1 MKKLS
6 ALHLASFNGN
16 IGDNA
21 NHNGFYA
28 LMESI
33 KNYKFEYTQLEIREF
48 FWKKRFFDSAFVD
61 YANGFDILII
71 GGGNY
76 FELWV
81 DHSPTG
87 TSIMIEP
94 ELFKQIKVPVL
105 FNALGVDP
113 GSGAS
118 QEACEKFKHFLD
130 VILADPKNMV
140 SVRNDGAL
148 ASICKY
154 IGGKYLDQIHWTPDA
169 GILVACDD
177 DFLQMDKEYLAV
189 NLAGDMLDVRFPD
202 NITGGLSY
210 SEFIEQF
217 AEILLNTLYEGFV
230 DEVVL
235 IPHIY
240 KDLGCINDLLGYFP
254 DEIIR
259 TKIVVAPLLHG
270 KDSELKIFSI
280 YKNAKITFA
289 MRFHANLCSIGFG
302 TPTIGLNSYIQIQQL
317 YKELGI
323 SNYCVCVNKG
333 NISDSL
339 DAVLSIIKADFSKHR
354 MRFCSISIKQKE
366 HIAKYSKHI
375 NLWLNNQKLA

>member
-33 KNYKFEYTQLEIREF
+33 KNYKFEYTELEIREF
-48 FWKKRFFDSAFVD
+48 YWKERFFDSAFVD

-113 GSGAS
+113 GNGAS
-118 QEACEKFKHFLD
+118 QEACEKFKCFLD
-130 VILADPKNMV
+130 VILADPKNMI

-154 IGGKYLDQIHWTPDA
+154 IGGQYLDQIYWTPDA
-169 GILVACDD
+169 GIIVACDD
-177 DFLQMDKEYLAV
+177 GFLQMDREYLAV
-189 NLAGDMLDVRFPD
+189 NLAGDMLDVRFP
-202 NITGGLSY
+202 NNAGGISY
-210 SEFIEQF
+210 SKFIEQI

-230 DEVVL
+230 DEIVL
-235 IPHIY
+235 IPHMY
-240 KDLGCINDLLGYFP
+240 KDLGCINDLLGHFP

-259 TKIVVAPLLHG
+259 TRIVVAPLLHG
-270 KDSELKIFSI
+270 KGSELKIFSI

-317 YKELGI
+317 YRELGI
-323 SNYCVCVNKG
+323 SNYCVCVNKSD
-333 NISDSL
+333 ISDSL
-339 DAVLSIIKADFSKHR
+339 EAVLSIIKADLPKHR
-354 MRFCSISIKQKE
+354 GRFCSISAKQKE
-366 HIAKYSKHI
+366 YIAKYSKHI
-375 NLWLNNQKLA
+375 GLWLDSQSLA